1 MLIFEIFNQFPS
13 EFPIIATLICTVVAF
28 ILGIIWY
35 NPKLLGEKAAEARYS
50 ELNGYK
56 PNITAYFI
64 AFLMWFITACV
75 YSFLKGFLTPPS
87 IQALLGLSTF
97 LWVGFTLPAVMLNGL
112 LSGKKL
118 MVIAVDSS
126 YFLAG
131 LYLFAVIHDVMK

>member
-1 MLIFEIFNQFPS
+1 MIIFETFNQFPS
-13 EFPIIATLICTVVAF
+13 EFPIVTTLICTVVAF
-28 ILGIIWY
+28 ILGIVWY
-35 NPKLLGEKAAEARYS
+35 NPKLLGEKATEARHS

-56 PNITAYFI
+56 PTVLVYATAFV
-64 AFLMWFITACV
+64 LWFITACV
-75 YSFLKGFLTPPS
+75 YSFLTGFLNPPS

-118 MVIAVDSS
+118 MVMAVDSS